1 MTAKDIALSELHTLQ
16 EIIKDVKDIELKAL
30 MKEINA
36 AKRIFIGGAGRSLL
50 SMKSFA
56 MRLMQTGHET
66 YLVGEVCTPSIQPGD
81 LLIVGSSS
89 GKTEIVLCLV
99 KKAKSHGARTAVLT
113 MHTDSPIALEAN
125 CVVAIKETPPI
136 RDTDEY
142 ATVFAK
148 KNMPGN
154 FNEVALIL
162 VLDGII
168 GCLMEEK
175 KQTIETIRYYHA
187 NLE

>member
-125 CVVAIKETPPI
+125 CVVAIKKTPPV

-148 KNMPGN
+148 KICQ
-154 FNEVALIL
+154 EIL
-162 VLDGII
+162 MKL
-168 GCLMEEK
+168 
-175 KQTIETIRYYHA
+175 R
-187 NLE
+187 

>member
-81 LLIVGSSS
+81 LLIVGSRGLGADHRPREEIRRVGGS
-89 GKTEIVLCLV
+89 GPD
-99 KKAKSHGARTAVLT
+99 AR
-113 MHTDSPIALEAN
+113 
-125 CVVAIKETPPI
+125 
-136 RDTDEY
+136 
-142 ATVFAK
+142 
-148 KNMPGN
+148 G
-154 FNEVALIL
+154 
-162 VLDGII
+162 
-168 GCLMEEK
+168 
-175 KQTIETIRYYHA
+175 
-187 NLE
+187 

>member
-56 MRLMQTGHET
+56 MRLMQTGYET

-81 LLIVGSSS
+81 LLIVGSGS
-89 GKTEIVLCLV
+89 GKTEIVLSLV

-125 CVVAIKETPPI
+125 CVVAIKKTPPV

-148 KNMPGN
+148 NMPGN
-154 FNEVALIL
+154 FNEAALIL